1 MNTTQEPN
9 SRMVR
14 ARENLLGRLKDAQQQ
29 YGYVSK
35 EIITKTAQV
44 FGLPISEVYGIT
56 TFYSFLS
63 TRPLGKY
70 VIRICRSIPC
80 DMQNAEMIID
90 SVAGEIGIEP
100 GQTTADGKFSFELT
114 NCIGACDLAP
124 AMLVNH
130 ELYGHLT
137 PDKITE
143 ILRGYEH
150 VTKSTD

>member
-1 MNTTQEPN
+1 MNTTQELN

-14 ARENLLGRLKDAQQQ
+14 SRASLLGRLKEAQQQ

-35 EIITKTAQV
+35 EIITETAQA
-44 FGLPISEVYGIT
+44 FDLPISEVYGIT

-80 DMQNAEMIID
+80 DMQNAQMIID
-90 SVAGEIGIEP
+90 SVAGEIGIGPE
-100 GQTTADGKFSFELT
+100 QTTDDGKFSFELT
-114 NCIGACDLAP
+114 HCIGACDLAP
-124 AMLVNH
+124 AMLINH

-143 ILRGYEH
+143 ILR
-150 VTKSTD
+150 TF